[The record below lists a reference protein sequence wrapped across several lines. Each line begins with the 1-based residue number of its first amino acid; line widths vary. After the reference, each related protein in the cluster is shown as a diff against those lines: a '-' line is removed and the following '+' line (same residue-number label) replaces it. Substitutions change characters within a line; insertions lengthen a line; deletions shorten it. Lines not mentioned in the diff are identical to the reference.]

1 MRGKIERKKRDARVY
16 LMIFGELGDQAVFA
30 RWQKKLLLGGLPV
43 FQQQTWEFCIKW
55 SGITRRA
62 VHGMRRKVI
71 SVVIRKLATWEMG
84 T

>member
-1 MRGKIERKKRDARVY
+1 MRGKIEKKRCRYISNDFWGAWGPGCFCK
-16 LMIFGELGDQAVFA
+16 MA
-30 RWQKKLLLGGLPV
+30 KKLLLGGLPV

-55 SGITRRA
+55 SGIIRRA